1 MTGHRPHLCATS
13 YFDERERELL
23 ERDDP
28 LERDPLERDPPLREL
43 LLPLPLRELLDR
55 EPPLRELLDRD
66 DPPDE
71 RDDVERELLL
81 RDELDVPDL
90 RARVEA
96 PFFAAVLR
104 LAAARLR
111 VAAPFLAAAERD
123 FDELPP
129 LTLLSSSSARPR
141 SSSTV
146 PRTSFGEF
154 SPASAIARATR
165 LRIPLSRSLLNRS
178 LSRGDL
184 AIRSSS
190 AGCRPDLVLPTGGRT
205 CALAHKPTFVKRGE

>member
-1 MTGHRPHLCATS
+1 L
-13 YFDERERELL
+13 EREREPLL
-23 ERDDP
+23 
-28 LERDPLERDPPLREL
+28 RDPVERV
-43 LLPLPLRELLDR
+43 
-55 EPPLRELLDRD
+55 PPLRELLDRD

-71 RDDVERELLL
+71 RDDVERELVL
-81 RDELDVPDL
+81 REVLEVPDL
-90 RARVEA
+90 RARVVA
-96 PFFAAVLR
+96 AFFAAVLR

-111 VAAPFLAAAERD
+111 VAAPFFAAAERD
-123 FDELPP
+123 FDELPRS
-129 LTLLSSSSARPR
+129 LLSSSSARPR

-190 AGCRPDLVLPTGGRT
+190 ADCRPDLVLPTGGRT
-205 CALAHKPTFVKRGE
+205 CALARKPTFVKRGR

>member
-1 MTGHRPHLCATS
+1 L
-13 YFDERERELL
+13 DERERELL

-28 LERDPLERDPPLREL
+28 PEREPPERDDPLEREL

-55 EPPLRELLDRD
+55 E

-71 RDDVERELLL
+71 RDEVERELLL
-81 RDELDVPDL
+81 RAVLDEPDL
-90 RARVEA
+90 RARVVA

-104 LAAARLR
+104 LVAARLR
-111 VAAPFLAAAERD
+111 VAAPFFAAAERD

-129 LTLLSSSSARPR
+129 RTLLSSSSARPR

-190 AGCRPDLVLPTGGRT
+190 AGCRPDVVLPGGGGT
-205 CALAHKPTFVKRGE
+205 CAPVARTELC

>member
-1 MTGHRPHLCATS
+1 MPR
-13 YFDERERELL
+13 YFERELLLREPLERDDPPLRELL

-28 LERDPLERDPPLREL
+28 PDRD
-43 LLPLPLRELLDR
+43 DR
-55 EPPLRELLDRD
+55 PDRD

-81 RDELDVPDL
+81 RDVLDVPDL
-90 RARVEA
+90 RARVVA

-205 CALAHKPTFVKRGE
+205 CALAHKPTFVKRGDRAAT